1 MGRQYSDTHPWI
13 AFDFDP
19 REQLDYRTWMLLG
32 EVLSK
37 CGHIAGAPLQP
48 GLAHEFNQIFLS
60 KSAHAT
66 TRIEGNTLSEN
77 EVLQRV
83 RHQLDL
89 PPSLEYLG
97 REVDNIV
104 EAYDLIESDVRK
116 GNSLALT
123 RGRIEE
129 LNRIVLRNVPGAEK
143 AAPGEVRTENVLVGN
158 YRGAPPED
166 CGYLLDQLCKWL
178 RLIDKVA
185 GEESRQPAGI
195 LSALLAHLYIA
206 WIHPFRDGNGRT
218 ARLVEYQLLLQAG
231 VPTLAAH
238 LPANFYMRTRT
249 RYYQVLQEST
259 QPPYDP
265 AGFLFYA
272 LQGFVDELHEQVKM
286 IQKQQLTVAWINFV
300 HETVPDGHTAASVR
314 QRHLVLDLP
323 PEQWTPISKIP
334 ELSTRLALEY
344 AGKTRR
350 TVSRDVN
357 ALEELGLIL
366 KSRGH
371 VWPYVEQMRAFLPL
385 RANVENSKEQ
395 TE

>member
-1 MGRQYSDTHPWI
+1 MVRQHSETHPWI

-19 REQLDYRTWMLLG
+19 REQLGFRTWMLLG

-48 GLAHEFNQIFLS
+48 SLADELNQIFLS

-97 REVDNIV
+97 QEVDNIV
-104 EAYDLIESDVRK
+104 AAYSLIEADLRDGK
-116 GNSLALT
+116 SLALT
-123 RGRIEE
+123 RERIEE
-129 LNRIVLRNVPGAEK
+129 LNRLVLHKVPDAEK
-143 AAPGEVRTENVLVGN
+143 VAPGEIRTESVLVGS

-178 RLIDKVA
+178 RVICKVA
-185 GEESRQPAGI
+185 GEELRQPAAI

-218 ARLVEYQLLLQAG
+218 ARLVEYQLLLHAG
-231 VPTLAAH
+231 VPILAAH

-249 RYYQVLQEST
+249 RYYQVLQESS
-259 QPPYDP
+259 QSPYDP
-265 AGFLFYA
+265 NGFLFYA
-272 LQGFVDELHEQVKM
+272 LQGFVDELREQVKT
-286 IQKQQLTVAWINFV
+286 IQMQQLTVAWINFV
-300 HETVPDGHTAASVR
+300 HETVPDSHTASSVR

-323 PEQWTPISKIP
+323 ADRWTSISKIP
-334 ELSTRLALEY
+334 EVSTRLAAEY

-357 ALEELGLIL
+357 ALEDLGLIL
-366 KSRGH
+366 KVRGN
-371 VWPYVEQMRAFLPL
+371 VRPFVEQMRAFLPF
-385 RANVENSKEQ
+385 RAQHEDVAD
-395 TE
+395 